1 MTCGECYFCKNGKR
15 TFCENNIGLGT
26 TVDGSLQ
33 NTLSCMRNRYTNFLK
48 NLNFI
53 EAAMAE
59 PISCCLNAIDRVISI
74 DGPIRY
80 CDRLRSD
87 LGRHALLK

>member
-15 TFCENNIGLGT
+15 TILWENNIGLGT

-48 NLNFI
+48 TLI
-53 EAAMAE
+53 
-59 PISCCLNAIDRVISI
+59 
-74 DGPIRY
+74 
-80 CDRLRSD
+80 
-87 LGRHALLK
+87 LLKQQWQNLFRVV